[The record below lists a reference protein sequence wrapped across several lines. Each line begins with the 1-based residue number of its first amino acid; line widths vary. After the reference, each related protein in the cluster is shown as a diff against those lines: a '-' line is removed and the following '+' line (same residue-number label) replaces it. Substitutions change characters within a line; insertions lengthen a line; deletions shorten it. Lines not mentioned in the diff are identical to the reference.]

1 MSFYK
6 YNIDQ
11 TDTQLRALI
20 ERSVSIYQI
29 YKRIC
34 ELVGGFVVS
43 SEKYFV
49 VEIDEETN
57 FHLVKGLTDKLMTTI
72 IKWRRI
78 EEKEGH
84 AFKSSNLFVT
94 MTVYK

>member
-6 YNIDQ
+6 YNVDQ

-20 ERSVSIYQI
+20 ERSASNYQI

-34 ELVGGFVVS
+34 ELVGAFVVS

-49 VEIDEETN
+49 AEIDEETN

-84 AFKSSNLFVT
+84 AFKSSNLLLQ
-94 MTVYK
+94 

>member
-11 TDTQLRALI
+11 TDTQLRVLI
-20 ERSVSIYQI
+20 ERSASIYQI

-49 VEIDEETN
+49 V
-57 FHLVKGLTDKLMTTI
+57 
-72 IKWRRI
+72 
-78 EEKEGH
+78 
-84 AFKSSNLFVT
+84 
-94 MTVYK
+94 